1 MMDFQEVSWDEWI
14 GEVKEYLEEHF
25 KEVGAFN
32 ENLLLDPT
40 YDLYEEGAKGG
51 NYILY
56 TIRVED
62 KTVGYAT
69 WWIGPHS
76 YHSGHDI
83 AVSDLIYLA
92 PEYRGKCM
100 IDGEESLVIASFIQ
114 WCEEEL
120 YANHGVDMICIN
132 VHLERDF
139 SGILEQSGYK
149 KTTIVCSKYLGN

>member
-1 MMDFQEVSWDEWI
+1 MIFQEEYWSEWI
-14 GEVKEYLEEHF
+14 EGVKEHLEEHF

-32 ENLLLDPT
+32 KSLPLDPA
-40 YDLYEEGAKGG
+40 YDLYEEGANGG

-56 TIRVED
+56 TIQDEG

-92 PEYRGKCM
+92 PKYRGKCM
-100 IDGEESLVIASFIQ
+100 IDGKESLVIASFIQ
-114 WCEEEL
+114 WCEQEL
-120 YANHGVDMICIN
+120 VADHGVDMICIN
-132 VHLERDF
+132 VHVERDF
-139 SGILEQSGYK
+139 SGMLENSGYK
-149 KTTIVCSKYLGN
+149 KTAIVCSKYLGN